1 MEELEDFDESNIKD
15 LFQVYGK
22 IEFID
27 LHKEKNGKNKGFAF
41 IQFENYRD
49 ARTAIDRMN
58 GFKIRK
64 RAIKVQQLA
73 YNMEHLVGKGQES
86 LEDNKTLNSQAS
98 KYVLMQKLLQRENKP
113 ENPKE
118 ELAPLIQNYG

>member
-1 MEELEDFDESNIKD
+1 
-15 LFQVYGK
+15 
-22 IEFID
+22 
-27 LHKEKNGKNKGFAF
+27 
-41 IQFENYRD
+41 
-49 ARTAIDRMN
+49 
-58 GFKIRK
+58 
-64 RAIKVQQLA
+64 VQQLA